1 MLERVHVL
9 RAHSCELRHGALLR
23 AKATGLAAAS
33 SLSREREGERER
45 QWLPSKR
52 PDWMTLNF
60 RSCAPVTGIECR
72 VCRLTGIIFQGT
84 GKV

>member
-9 RAHSCELRHGALLR
+9 RAHSCKLRHGALLR

-33 SLSREREGERER
+33 SLSRERKR
-45 QWLPSKR
+45 QRRLPSKR

-72 VCRLTGIIFQGT
+72 VCRTA
-84 GKV
+84 

>member
-9 RAHSCELRHGALLR
+9 RAHSCKLRHGALLR

-33 SLSREREGERER
+33 SLRER
-45 QWLPSKR
+45 QRRLPSKR

-72 VCRLTGIIFQGT
+72 VCRTA
-84 GKV
+84 